1 MLMDLAGASL
11 DKLVSNRSNSVQ
23 INISNTEFENET
35 SCTKNEATTSI
46 ST

>member
-11 DKLVSNRSNSVQ
+11 DKLVSNRSNNVQ

-35 SCTKNEATTSI
+35 S
-46 ST
+46 